1 LSRATEVR
9 SERAPDEARRK
20 TVERA
25 LLVSTVEGAL
35 HAVMLGTA
43 ESYLGAFAVELGHG
57 PEALALL
64 ATVPLLVGAVSQ
76 LFCTP
81 LALLVGG
88 QKRLV
93 VLAAALQALSA
104 GGFMYV
110 AAAEDRSLAAL
121 LSAKVLFWIA
131 GSLTAPGWG
140 AWMANLTARVSRTRY
155 FALRSGVVHVA
166 LLAAFLGAGQLLEVS
181 AEERM
186 RAFFALFA
194 VGLGARL
201 ASAVLLQ
208 VQAAPDTSDD
218 RVPSFAELGSGLRAS
233 KWRVPAYLSLLMC
246 GAHVAVPFFTPYML
260 TDLALDYRT
269 FAWLSALSI
278 FTKAVTFPFGHR
290 FAAAFGLKGILASA
304 GFLVAV
310 VPAIWAAT
318 PSLAGLVVAHLL
330 GGVAWAL
337 VEYSSFQLLI
347 DASPAR
353 VRAEFLALSG
363 ALSGA
368 AQLAGAAAG
377 AYLLSRQLLTYREV
391 FALSA
396 VARAAPLVVLG
407 AALPRW
413 VVPTRLPR
421 LYTRLLSVRPV
432 AGASQRPLPTTDD
445 AEEDEADDS
454 ATPSAR

>member
-1 LSRATEVR
+1 M
-9 SERAPDEARRK
+9 
-20 TVERA
+20 
-25 LLVSTVEGAL
+25 VSTVEGAL

-57 PEALALL
+57 PEALSLL
-64 ATVPLLVGAVSQ
+64 ATVPLLVGALSQ

-81 LALLVGG
+81 LALLLGG

-104 GGFMYV
+104 GGFMFV
-110 AAAEDRSLAAL
+110 AATNDRSLTTL
-121 LSAKVLFWIA
+121 LCAKVLFWIA

-166 LLAAFLGAGQLLEVS
+166 LLAAFLSAGQLLTVS
-181 AEERM
+181 EGQRM
-186 RAFFALFA
+186 HAFFMLFA
-194 VGLGARL
+194 VALAARL
-201 ASAVLLQ
+201 ASAVLLH
-208 VQAAPDTSDD
+208 VQAGPDSPDEEAPSLG
-218 RVPSFAELGSGLRAS
+218 ELGLGLRTS

-246 GAHVAVPFFTPYML
+246 GAHIAVPFFTPYML
-260 TDLALDYRT
+260 IELELDYRT

-290 FAAAFGLKGILASA
+290 FAARFGLKGILTSG

-318 PSLAGLVVAHLL
+318 PSVAGLVLAHLL
-330 GGVAWAL
+330 GGAAWAL

-347 DASPAR
+347 DASPSR
-353 VRAEFLALSG
+353 VRSEFLALSG
-363 ALSGA
+363 ALTGA
-368 AQLAGAAAG
+368 AQLGGAAVG
-377 AYLLSRQLLTYREV
+377 AFLLSRHLLSYREV

-396 VARAAPLVVLG
+396 IARAAPLVVLG

-413 VVPTRLPR
+413 AIPKRLPR
-421 LYTRLLSVRPV
+421 LHTRLLSVRPG

-445 AEEDEADDS
+445 AEDD
-454 ATPSAR
+454 AGPE

>member
-1 LSRATEVR
+1 M
-9 SERAPDEARRK
+9 
-20 TVERA
+20 
-25 LLVSTVEGAL
+25 VSTVEGAL

-57 PEALALL
+57 PEAMALL
-64 ATVPLLVGAVSQ
+64 ATVPLLVGALSQ
-76 LFCTP
+76 LFATP
-81 LALLVGG
+81 LALLLGG

-93 VLAAALQALSA
+93 VVAAALQALSA
-104 GGFMYV
+104 GGFMVV
-110 AAAEDRSLAAL
+110 AATNDRSLAAL

-140 AWMANLTARVSRTRY
+140 AWMANLTTRVSRTRY

-181 AEERM
+181 PGERM
-186 RAFFALFA
+186 HAFFVLFA

-201 ASAVLLQ
+201 VSAALLQ
-208 VQAAPDTSDD
+208 AQAGPDAEDNA
-218 RVPSFAELGSGLRAS
+218 VPSLDTLRQGLKSS

-246 GAHVAVPFFTPYML
+246 GAHIAVPFFTPYML
-260 TDLALDYRT
+260 LELELDYRT

-278 FTKAVTFPFGHR
+278 FTKAITFPFGHH
-290 FAAAFGLKGILASA
+290 FAARFGLKGILGGA

-318 PSLAGLVVAHLL
+318 PSLSGLVLAHLL

-347 DASPAR
+347 DASPSR

-377 AYLLSRQLLTYREV
+377 AYLLSRQLLSYREV

-413 VVPTRLPR
+413 AIPKRLPR
-421 LYTRLLSVRPV
+421 LYTRLLSVRPG
-432 AGASQRPLPTTDD
+432 AGASQRPLPTTDENDDDDDDD
-445 AEEDEADDS
+445 AVS
-454 ATPSAR
+454 SAR

>member
-1 LSRATEVR
+1 LSHSSEVR
-9 SERAPDEARRK
+9 SDPAPDGERRRI
-20 TVERA
+20 VERA
-25 LLVSTVEGAL
+25 LWVSILEGAL

-64 ATVPLLVGAVSQ
+64 ATVPLLVGALSQ
-76 LFCTP
+76 LFCSP

-93 VLAAALQALSA
+93 VIAAALQAVSA
-104 GGFMYV
+104 GGFMFV
-110 AAAEDRSLAAL
+110 AATEDRRLSAL
-121 LSAKVLFWIA
+121 LSAKVLFWVA
-131 GSLTAPGWG
+131 GGLTAPGWG
-140 AWMANLTARVSRTRY
+140 AWMANLTSRVSRTRY
-155 FALRSGVVHVA
+155 FAIRSGVVHVA

-186 RAFFALFA
+186 QAFFALFA

-201 ASAVLLQ
+201 LSSVLLF
-208 VQAAPDTSDD
+208 VQAGPDALEAE
-218 RVPSFAELGSGLRAS
+218 VPSLAELSRGFQVS

-260 TDLALDYRT
+260 IDLELDYRT

-278 FTKAVTFPFGHR
+278 FTKAVTFPLGHR
-290 FAAAFGLKGILASA
+290 FAARFGLKGILASS

-310 VPAIWAAT
+310 VPAIWAMT
-318 PSLAGLVVAHLL
+318 PSMSGLVFAHLL

-337 VEYSSFQLLI
+337 VEYSSFQLLL

-368 AQLAGAAAG
+368 AQLAGAALG
-377 AYLLSRQLLTYREV
+377 AYLLSQRLLSYREV

-396 VARAAPLVVLG
+396 IARALPLVLLG

-413 VVPTRLPR
+413 AIPTRLPR

-432 AGASQRPLPTTDD
+432 AGASQRPIPTDD
-445 AEEDEADDS
+445 DDDDDDPPEK
-454 ATPSAR
+454 PSTR